1 METSKAT
8 SPKAPT
14 TSRCH
19 GFTLIEL
26 LVVIAIIAILAGLLL
41 PALAKAKTK
50 AQQISCLNN
59 GHQMGLASALYA
71 GEYNDKLVASL
82 LPTPNTWNRVR
93 WIEGDLWNY
102 DADTANVR
110 YLTNSPIYPFVG
122 RNQLVFKC
130 PADRSMAKAGNRV
143 IGPRIRSISM
153 SQVFGAGEWLNK
165 SFGVQNVWRIYQKE
179 SDIVSPA
186 KTWVFVDEHPDSN
199 NDAAFANACT
209 GADSPTEAQIIDM
222 PSSLHNGG
230 CQFAFADGHSEV
242 HKWIGKTIQ
251 PPVTY
256 NRATAK
262 IQLNIPARDSWRDVQ
277 WMKDNTT
284 ARVN

>member
-1 METSKAT
+1 MQKTRIPKSPETL
-8 SPKAPT
+8 
-14 TSRCH
+14 RRR

-41 PALAKAKTK
+41 PALAKSKTK

-59 GHQMGLASALYA
+59 GHQMGLASILYA
-71 GEYNDKLVASL
+71 GDYSDKMVAAL
-82 LPTPNTWNRVR
+82 LPNPNTWNRIR

-102 DADTANVR
+102 DAESANVR
-110 YLTNSPIYPFVG
+110 YLTNSPLYPFVG
-122 RNQLVFKC
+122 RNPLVFKC
-130 PADRSMAKAGNRV
+130 PADKSLAKTGNRI

-153 SQVFGAGEWLNK
+153 SQVFGSGEWLNK
-165 SFGVQNVWRIYQKE
+165 TFGVQNVWRIYHKE

-186 KTWVFVDEHPDSN
+186 KTWVFVDEHPDSL

-209 GADSPTEAQIIDM
+209 DADTAAAQIIDI

-230 CQFAFADGHSEV
+230 CQFAFCDGHSEV

-251 PPVTY
+251 PKVAY
-256 NRATAK
+256 NRSTAT

-284 ARVN
+284 VRVN